1 MALNREQVIQTA
13 ERYVSRG
20 KVEAAIKEYRKLL
33 EENPTDAGT
42 LNRVGDLWVRLNRIG
57 EACKI
62 FGQTADHYTAD
73 GFFVKAIAIYKKV
86 IKLDPTRLEVYE
98 RLAELYHKQ
107 GLINEARTQYQVLA
121 DYYLKHDNAA
131 SAIAILNK
139 MGVLEPENPSHHV
152 KLAEIYRQQKL
163 LDKAVA
169 EYRTI
174 ADLMLTK
181 GHVEEATQVLL
192 RGLDVN
198 PDDLGFITDA
208 VLGLRDAGHNG
219 AAARLLAAA
228 VQRNPLAEKIAHLAG
243 MDRPPTRPG
252 TARPAERDTRPGVA
266 EAEAAPPPPL
276 SPPPAPR
283 AAAPPPAPQAVAPR
297 PAPRP
302 AAPPAAPV
310 PPPPAVTEALH
321 VDLDAE
327 FVLDLDAEEGLAP
340 AAPPFAAGTPAPASP
355 AAEVEPQ
362 DFELDL
368 DLGELEEL
376 GQTPAAGLAVPDAPE
391 EIEWSFEPEPEI
403 PGAAAPAEGG
413 MRIDAEMLERTA
425 AEVQP
430 PPAANREE
438 DLVAEAEVFA
448 KYGLKDKAQDRLRE
462 VLQMNPRHLG
472 AHAQLIQLHL
482 EQARHDRVTPL
493 AEQLAALATGA
504 AGREA
509 WQQVRQRLVKAGYRV
524 EGRRVEPPTAE
535 PPADRMADLLHE
547 LADGGAGAAKPEPP
561 PEPPPPAAPPAALSA
576 PPAPAA
582 PREAAVPP
590 RAIAEPAPP
599 PPPRTRP
606 AKTVRRGPAIE
617 DELAKIASQVL
628 PSRKP
633 AKPRPAPPPAAPS
646 AAAAPP
652 VAPPPAAEAPPAP
665 FALDIELPGI
675 SLPEEILPPL
685 PELEEIPPAAAAA
698 AAPSPPPGAGSGTRT
713 TWLDE
718 VAGAAAAARPA
729 EEKLF
734 EDEEQFFDLAAELE
748 RELNEAD
755 GMRGSAQPPEQ
766 SLEEIVEGFKKGV
779 SENLSPEAYDTHF
792 NLGIAYREMG
802 LLDEAIGEFQLAAK
816 DPGYLVDCCSM
827 LGICFLE
834 KGLPELAIKWY
845 RRGLEAPATN
855 EEQTLGLLYDLGSVL
870 ATTGEREA
878 AYKTFV
884 ELYGVNSNYR
894 DVVARLEELG
904 RR

>member
-1 MALNREQVIQTA
+1 MAVNREQVIQTA

-33 EENPTDAGT
+33 EETPTDAGT
-42 LNRVGDLWVRLNRIG
+42 LNRIGDLWVRLNRMD
-57 EACKI
+57 EACRI
-62 FGQTADHYTAD
+62 YGQTADHYTND
-73 GFFVKAIAIYKKV
+73 GFFVKAIAIFKKI

-107 GLINEARTQYQVLA
+107 GLINEARGQYQVLA
-121 DYYLKHDNAA
+121 DYYFKHDNAA
-131 SAIAILNK
+131 SAIAILQK

-174 ADLMLTK
+174 ADLMLSK
-181 GHVEEATQVLL
+181 GHVEEATKVLL

-228 VQRNPLAEKIAHLAG
+228 VQRNPMAERIAHLAG
-243 MDRPPTRPG
+243 MDRPATRPG
-252 TARPAERDTRPGVA
+252 ADRPAERERDTKPGVVDEPA
-266 EAEAAPPPPL
+266 EPPAPPPPRAA
-276 SPPPAPR
+276 PAP
-283 AAAPPPAPQAVAPR
+283 PS
-297 PAPRP
+297 
-302 AAPPAAPV
+302 PPAAPMAA
-310 PPPPAVTEALH
+310 PPRPPAPPGLRAPAPPASTEAL
-321 VDLDAE
+321 DLDLGAE
-327 FVLDLDAEEGLAP
+327 FVLDVDAEVGLPPVAP
-340 AAPPFAAGTPAPASP
+340 LPPAPT
-355 AAEVEPQ
+355 EPV

-368 DLGELEEL
+368 DLGELEDSGSL
-376 GQTPAAGLAVPDAPE
+376 PASPRPAEPEAPV
-391 EIEWSFEPEPEI
+391 EIDWSFEPEPEI
-403 PGAAAPAEGG
+403 PSAALPSEAG

-430 PPAANREE
+430 PAGNREE

-448 KYGLKDKAQDRLRE
+448 KYGLKDKAHDRLRE
-462 VLQMNPRHLG
+462 VLQINPRHLA

-482 EQARHDRVTPL
+482 EQGRHDRVVPL
-493 AEQLAALATGA
+493 AEQMVDLATGA
-504 AGREA
+504 AGRES
-509 WQQVRQRLVKAGYRV
+509 WLHVRQRLLKAGYRV
-524 EGRRVEPPTAE
+524 EGRRVEPPVQE
-535 PPADRMADLLHE
+535 PPADQMAELLHGLVDAGTPAPKAAVPAPTPPAPTPPAPTP
-547 LADGGAGAAKPEPP
+547 LASPPPAPMPEPP
-561 PEPPPPAAPPAALSA
+561 RARPP
-576 PPAPAA
+576 
-582 PREAAVPP
+582 
-590 RAIAEPAPP
+590 
-599 PPPRTRP
+599 
-606 AKTVRRGPAIE
+606 KTTRRGEAVE
-617 DELAKIASQVL
+617 AELAKLASQVL
-628 PSRKP
+628 PSKKP
-633 AKPRPAPPPAAPS
+633 ARRGGPPARPPTELPPAPFTLDEELPGVTLPEEILSPLPQLGDVPPPPPPP

-652 VAPPPAAEAPPAP
+652 PA
-665 FALDIELPGI
+665 
-675 SLPEEILPPL
+675 
-685 PELEEIPPAAAAA
+685 
-698 AAPSPPPGAGSGTRT
+698 SPPDTGTS
-713 TWLDE
+713 WLDE
-718 VAGAAAAARPA
+718 VAGAAGAVRPA

-734 EDEEQFFDLAAELE
+734 DDEEEFFDLAAELE
-748 RELNEAD
+748 RELSEAD
-755 GMRGSAQPPEQ
+755 GMRASAQPPEQ

-779 SENLSPEAYDTHF
+779 AENLSPEAYDTHF

-845 RRGLEAPATN
+845 RRGLEAPQTS
-855 EEQTLGLLYDLGSVL
+855 EEQTLGLLYDLGSVF
-870 ATTGEREA
+870 ASTGDRES